1 MDVEAFAEWNLAFNQ
16 RKPIVY
22 SVIHFDNF
30 GQRKRISVIQNSP
43 KSILSARSFDRLRIM
58 RFLHVLRP
66 NSIMLSSSLAG
77 CRPASELDSVMEF
90 GFYRSSLVFERCFS
104 SQRKE
109 EKEGKWKRG
118 DVAQKK
124 GKDTAPRFKLITANF
139 RH

>member
-90 GFYRSSLVFERCFS
+90 GLQHAHDVHTQVFVQLASSSRTSSRAASRPDRELVAS
-104 SQRKE
+104 
-109 EKEGKWKRG
+109 WI
-118 DVAQKK
+118 V
-124 GKDTAPRFKLITANF
+124 
-139 RH
+139 